1 LTGFEILKRLRLIAL
16 LPLFIL
22 LGGCNLVVLD
32 PAGDVAVQQRDL
44 LIESTGLMLLIILPV
59 MALICYFAWTYRES
73 NTAARYEPDWDHS
86 TALELVIWGG
96 PLLIIIW
103 LGAMT
108 WMGTHLLDPYR
119 PIGRVAEG
127 KAVAADTEP
136 LQVDAIALDWKW
148 LFIYPQFGVAMV
160 NELAAPVD
168 RPIDFHITAS
178 SVMNSFA
185 LPALAGQIY
194 AMPGMQT
201 ILHAVS
207 NQPGTFQGF
216 SGNYSGAGFSGMRF
230 TFQSLSNDDFNAWI
244 AKAKAGG
251 GSLSRQD
258 YLTLEQPSEN
268 DPARSFATV
277 DPGLY
282 NAIVNE
288 CVEQSKMCMSEMSAI
303 DAKGGGGLAGVN
315 NVLPLEYDKFAR
327 RGGAYGVAARYVA
340 SLCSPNDPRGANSNS
355 TAAATAAA
363 KSPADS
369 SPLLGAGMPR
379 PPFATFL
386 RTPAAATPAM
396 LPLQPHRPS
405 NV

>member
-1 LTGFEILKRLRLIAL
+1 MTGNILKRLRLIAL
-16 LPLFIL
+16 APLFVL
-22 LGGCNLVVLD
+22 LGGCNFIVLD
-32 PAGDVAVQQRDL
+32 PAGDVAAQQRDL
-44 LIESTGLMLLIILPV
+44 LIESTLLMLLIIVPV
-59 MALICYFAWTYRES
+59 MGLVGYFAWTYRES
-73 NTAARYEPDWDHS
+73 NTGARYEPDWDHS

-119 PIGRVAEG
+119 PLARVSES
-127 KAVAADTEP
+127 KAAVTETEP
-136 LQVDAIALDWKW
+136 LQVDAVALDWKW
-148 LFIYPQFGVAMV
+148 LFIYPRLGIATV
-160 NELAAPVD
+160 NEVAAPVD
-168 RPIDFHITAS
+168 RAIDFHITSS
-178 SVMNSFA
+178 SVMNSLA
-185 LPALAGQIY
+185 IPALAGQIY

-207 NQPGTFQGF
+207 NEPGSYEGF

-230 TFQSLSNDDFNAWI
+230 TFKSLSNDDFNAWV

-251 GSLSRQD
+251 GSLGRQD
-258 YLTLEQPSEN
+258 YLALEQPSEN
-268 DPARSFATV
+268 EPVRSYATV

-327 RGGAYGVAARYVA
+327 RGGDYGVATRYVA
-340 SLCSPNDPRGANSNS
+340 TLCGPNNPRGETLAR
-355 TAAATAAA
+355 ADATPA
-363 KSPADS
+363 KSPAAGA
-369 SPLLGAGMPR
+369 PLRGAGMPR
-379 PPFATFL
+379 PPYASFL

-396 LPLQPHRPS
+396 SPTTPLRPS
-405 NV
+405 NI

>member
-1 LTGFEILKRLRLIAL
+1 LTGNTLKRLGLIAL
-16 LPLFIL
+16 LPLFAV

-44 LIESTGLMLLIILPV
+44 LIESTGLMLLIIAPV
-59 MALICYFAWTYRES
+59 IALIGYFAWAYRET

-86 TALELVIWGG
+86 TSLELVIWGG

-119 PIGRVAEG
+119 PLVRVSEGKKVVAE
-127 KAVAADTEP
+127 TEP
-136 LQVDAIALDWKW
+136 LQVDAVALDWKW
-148 LFIYPQFGVAMV
+148 LFIYPQLGIAAV

-168 RPIDFHITAS
+168 RAIDFHITAS

-185 LPALAGQIY
+185 IPALAGQIY

-207 NQPGTFQGF
+207 NEPGSYQGF

-230 TFQSLSNDDFNAWI
+230 TFQSLSNDDFNAWV

-251 GSLSRQD
+251 GSLGRQD
-258 YLTLEQPSEN
+258 YLALEQPSEN
-268 DPARSFATV
+268 EPARSFATV

-282 NAIVNE
+282 SAIVNE

-327 RGGAYGVAARYVA
+327 RGSDYGAETRYVA
-340 SLCSPNDPRGANSNS
+340 TLCGPGNPRGETLNE
-355 TAAATAAA
+355 AAATPAR
-363 KSPADS
+363 SPADGA
-369 SPLLGAGMPR
+369 PLLGAGMPR
-379 PPFATFL
+379 PPYANFL
-386 RTPAAATPAM
+386 RTPTAATPAM
-396 LPLQPHRPS
+396 SPITPPRPS
-405 NV
+405 NI